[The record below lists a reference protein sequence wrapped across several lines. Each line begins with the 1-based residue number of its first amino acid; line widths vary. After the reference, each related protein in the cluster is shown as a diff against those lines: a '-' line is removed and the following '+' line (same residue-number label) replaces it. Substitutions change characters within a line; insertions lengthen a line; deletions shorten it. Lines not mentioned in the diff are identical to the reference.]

1 MTTTAT
7 SGHKFGITLG
17 LSLGVVVMTV
27 TPALAQSNLPYRPG
41 GGVGLSTAARQA
53 ITNNQVFGTTP
64 RALIRSSP
72 DGLLFGIQREGRT
85 ALLQSPEGG
94 AFLPGARPNRSYP
107 TGLGTGLGW
116 SGVSFGGVGLSSG
129 FSGSAGIGTSSIS
142 LASWINQLPSGSTG
156 ARDGSTVF
164 LSSSTTPID
173 AWIQQLN
180 LI

>member
-1 MTTTAT
+1 MTAT
-7 SGHKFGITLG
+7 SSYKFGITLG
-17 LSLGVVVMTV
+17 LTLGVVVMTV

-41 GGVGLSTAARQA
+41 GGVGLSNAARQA

-64 RALIRSSP
+64 RALIRSGP

-94 AFLPGARPNRSYP
+94 TFLPGARPNRSYP

-116 SGVSFGGVGLSSG
+116 NGLSFGGVGSSYG
-129 FSGSAGIGTSSIS
+129 FSVGSAGLGTSSLS
-142 LASWINQLPSGSTG
+142 LVSWINQLPPGNSGG
-156 ARDGSTVF
+156 RDGSTVF
-164 LSSSTTPID
+164 VSTSTTPIE